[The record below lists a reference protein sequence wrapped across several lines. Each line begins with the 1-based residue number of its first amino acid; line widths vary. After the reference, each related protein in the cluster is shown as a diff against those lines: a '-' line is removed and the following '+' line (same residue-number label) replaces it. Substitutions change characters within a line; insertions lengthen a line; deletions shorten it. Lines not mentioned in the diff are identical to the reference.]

1 VHAADVSH
9 NVFQACERLTA
20 TAVVKINLI
29 RLGGLAAVLAG
40 ILRVF
45 SSVLPT
51 TSRGIMALYLAID
64 ILLLISSIGLFEFQ
78 RLEAGIPGRLAL
90 LLQALGA
97 LILIGRDLAILS
109 DGFYPTGALSFAI
122 GLDLFAISS
131 WKAKTLP
138 RWVLFLLILSTVIGP
153 IGFFSPNLSILFAAS
168 GIVFGIGFASTGI
181 AINLS
186 LLLWK
191 NPN

>member
-1 VHAADVSH
+1 
-9 NVFQACERLTA
+9 
-20 TAVVKINLI
+20 VVKINLI
-29 RLGGLAAVLAG
+29 RLGGLTAVLAG

-51 TSRGIMALYLAID
+51 TSPRIKALYLVID

-78 RLEAGIPGRLAL
+78 RLEAGIPGTLAV
-90 LLQALGA
+90 LLQILGA

-109 DGFYPTGALSFAI
+109 DAFYPIGALTFAV
-122 GLDLFAISS
+122 GLDLFAITS

-153 IGFFSPNLSILFAAS
+153 IGFFSPSLSILFAAS
-168 GIVFGIGFASTGI
+168 GIVFGIGFASAGT
-181 AINLS
+181 AICL
-186 LLLWK
+186 
-191 NPN
+191 PRRHR

>member
-1 VHAADVSH
+1 
-9 NVFQACERLTA
+9 
-20 TAVVKINLI
+20 VVKINLI

-51 TSRGIMALYLAID
+51 TSPRIMALYLVID

-78 RLEAGIPGRLAL
+78 RLEAGIPGTLAV
-90 LLQALGA
+90 LLQVLGA

-109 DGFYPTGALSFAI
+109 DAFYPIGALTFAV
-122 GLDLFAISS
+122 GLDLFAITS

-138 RWVLFLLILSTVIGP
+138 RWVLLLLILSTVIGP
-153 IGFFSPNLSILFAAS
+153 IGFFSPSLFFLFEAS
-168 GIVFGIGFASTGI
+168 GIVFGIGFASAGT
-181 AINLS
+181 AICL
-186 LLLWK
+186 
-191 NPN
+191 PCRHR